1 MFAALTGQ
9 IVKLGKAKRWAE
21 SLQLW
26 ADLRAR
32 DNSERLVFAK
42 CAVIAA
48 CGLATQ
54 WQLSLHL
61 ISDLPVD
68 DACCCAA
75 ISACDKGL
83 EWEQALAVF
92 DQMPRLQL
100 LPSTHSYNATISA
113 CTRCARWPRALA
125 LFECVPRPNAVV
137 FNTTIA
143 GCGKGQQWHWA
154 MHLFSQMRQ
163 AGQRPDA
170 VTYGSLA
177 STFERVSEWEKA
189 LALHGEMV
197 SANALDAMSYGALVS
212 ACERG
217 RRWHEALDFLREMKR
232 GLLRPGAVVHGVA
245 IGACIKS
252 QRLEEGLVLYRS
264 ILAPHHITSS
274 SLVAALAAA
283 GRWAEAVQLASQTQ
297 LTATALVAGLSAAET
312 LGDWQA
318 AVEMLSQWRR
328 TSGRPPLRA
337 LLRGATAAGAYG
349 EQLLEEA
356 GELLPFSDVLQEHN
370 SAITAAE
377 RCR

>member
-212 ACERG
+212 ACERTLTYGIHRFSCKSPKQEPQQLSQGG
-217 RRWHEALDFLREMKR
+217 RRWHEAAMRAMRATNRQRSAQGFLRGT
-232 GLLRPGAVVHGVA
+232 GLLARDETRAAAAWRGGARCGYWRLHQKPATGRRPCAL
-245 IGACIKS
+245 S
-252 QRLEEGLVLYRS
+252 QHPCAS
-264 ILAPHHITSS
+264 PHHQQQLGSR
-274 SLVAALAAA
+274 L
-283 GRWAEAVQLASQTQ
+283 GRC
-297 LTATALVAGLSAAET
+297 
-312 LGDWQA
+312 
-318 AVEMLSQWRR
+318 
-328 TSGRPPLRA
+328 RA
-337 LLRGATAAGAYG
+337 LGGGCATG
-349 EQLLEEA
+349 Q
-356 GELLPFSDVLQEHN
+356 PN
-370 SAITAAE
+370 SADSHGSG
-377 RCR
+377 CRAFCCGNLG